1 MVSRLGETIDD
12 DEARSERPWIAHY
25 ELEVPHTVEV
35 PDVTL
40 HGFFERVAGEYPSNV
55 ATIFFGEKLTYGQL
69 NEQASRFAAGL
80 QGLGVRPGD
89 RIAIILPNCP
99 QFMVVLF
106 GALKAGAVAVPL
118 NPSCTP
124 GELREQL
131 NDSGVETVVAL
142 NTVAPRVHEAI
153 PETPVK
159 RLIVTQIQEYLSP
172 LMSLMLGVKERTE
185 GSALVLQIDEIYRF
199 ADLIKNSAI
208 EYMRSETGPD
218 EPAVLLYTAGTTG
231 TPKAA
236 TLTHRN
242 LVANACQ
249 IYAWA
254 WDTRP
259 EKHDVFLGVMP
270 LFQSYGLT
278 MVMNLAIA
286 CAGAIVL
293 APRFTIKDLLR
304 AITRFR
310 PTVFPALPA
319 IFNAIA
325 RHPLSPHYDLRSL
338 RLCISGGAPLR
349 LEVTETFEGMTGA
362 RLVESYGLTETSSVT
377 HCNPIYGERR
387 AGSIGLPVPMTEAR
401 IVDPESGQALPISEL
416 GELTVRGPQV
426 MAGYWGRPGET
437 AAMIRDGWLHTG
449 DLAWQDEDGY
459 FYVVD
464 RKRDVI
470 LTGGDSVFPREV
482 EDALFESDKVS
493 EVVVLGV
500 PDKQHG
506 EAVKAYVVLKPDV
519 EATEAE
525 LRRFAAERLAGY
537 KVPTRIEF
545 RESLPRNAAGGYSR
559 KDLLGEE
566 IDKSR

>member
-1 MVSRLGETIDD
+1 MVSRDGEAINE
-12 DEARSERPWIAHY
+12 DEAHSERPWIAHY
-25 ELEVPHTVEV
+25 EPEVPRTVEM

-40 HGFFERVAGEYPSNV
+40 HEFFERVVGEYPGNV
-55 ATIFFGEKLTYGQL
+55 ATIFFGAKLTYGQL

-80 QGLGVRPGD
+80 QALGVRPGD
-89 RIAIILPNCP
+89 RLAIILPNCP

-106 GALKAGAVAVPL
+106 GTLKAGAVAVPL
-118 NPSCTP
+118 NPAYTP
-124 GELREQL
+124 GELLSQL
-131 NDSGVETVVAL
+131 NDSGAETAVAL
-142 NTVAPRVHEAI
+142 NTVALRVQEAM
-153 PETPVK
+153 PGTPVK
-159 RLIVTQIQEYLSP
+159 RLVVTQMQEYLSP

-185 GSALVLQIDEIYRF
+185 GLAADLQSDGIYRF
-199 ADLIKNSAI
+199 ADLIKSSPV
-208 EYMRSETGPD
+208 EYTQSEIGPD
-218 EPAVLLYTAGTTG
+218 DPAVLLYTGGTTG

-242 LVANACQ
+242 LVANGCQ
-249 IYAWA
+249 MYAWL

-286 CAGAIVL
+286 CAGAIILLPRLTMKDVL
-293 APRFTIKDLLR
+293 RT
-304 AITRFR
+304 ITRFR

-319 IFNAIA
+319 IFNAIT

-338 RLCISGGAPLR
+338 RVCISGGAPLR
-349 LEVTETFEGMTGA
+349 SDVTETFEGMTGA
-362 RLVESYGLTETSSVT
+362 RLVESYGLTEMSSVT

-387 AGSIGLPVPMTEAR
+387 AGSIGLPLPVTDAQ
-401 IVDPESGQALPISEL
+401 IADPENDQALPAGEV
-416 GELTVRGPQV
+416 GELIVRGPQV
-426 MAGYWGRPGET
+426 MAGYWRLPDET
-437 AAMIRDGWLHTG
+437 ADMIRDGWLHTG

-459 FYVVD
+459 FYIVD
-464 RKRDVI
+464 RKMDII
-470 LTGGDSVFPREV
+470 LTGEFSVFPREI
-482 EDALFESDKVS
+482 EDALRESDKVS

-500 PDKQHG
+500 PDKQSG
-506 EAVKAYVVLKPDV
+506 EAVKAYVVLKPDI

-559 KDLLGEE
+559 KDLLLEE
-566 IDKSR
+566 MDKSK